1 MSLEDLKT
9 RVQTALDK
17 VRPALQ
23 QDGGDVQL
31 VNVTE
36 EGAVSVKLQGHC
48 YGCPFSQM
56 TVKNL
61 VERVLR
67 QEVPEVTQVINLQ

>member
-1 MSLEDLKT
+1 MTDMDLRQK
-9 RVQTALDK
+9 VENALLK

-23 QDGGDVQL
+23 SDGGDVEL
-31 VNVTE
+31 VDVTE
-36 EGAVSVKLQGHC
+36 DGEVKVRLQGHC

-61 VERVLR
+61 VEKVVV
-67 QEVPEVTQVINLQ
+67 QEVPEIKNVNSVF

>member
-1 MSLEDLKT
+1 MALDELKV
-9 RVQTALDK
+9 RVQAALDK

-31 VNVTE
+31 VDVTE
-36 EGAVSVKLQGHC
+36 EGDVSVKLQGHC

-67 QEVPEVTQVINLQ
+67 QEVPEVKQVINLQ

>member
-1 MSLEDLKT
+1 MALDELKV
-9 RVQTALDK
+9 RVQAALDK

-36 EGAVSVKLQGHC
+36 EGDVSVKLQGHC

-67 QEVPEVTQVINLQ
+67 QEVPEVKQVINLQ

>member
-1 MSLEDLKT
+1 MSNEDLKA
-9 RVQTALDK
+9 RVQAALEK

-23 QDGGDVQL
+23 QDGGDVAL
-31 VNVTE
+31 VDVNE
-36 EGAVSVKLQGHC
+36 NGDVSVRLQGHC

-61 VERVLR
+61 VERVLK
-67 QEVPEVTQVINLQ
+67 QEVPEVKQVISLQ

>member
-1 MSLEDLKT
+1 MDLRQK
-9 RVQTALDK
+9 VENALLK

-23 QDGGDVQL
+23 SDGGDVEL
-31 VNVTE
+31 VDVTE
-36 EGAVSVKLQGHC
+36 DGEVKVRLQGHR

-61 VERVLR
+61 VEKVVV
-67 QEVPEVTQVINLQ
+67 QEVPEIKNVNSVF

>member
-1 MSLEDLKT
+1 MSNEELRT
-9 RVQTALDK
+9 RVQAALDK

-31 VNVTE
+31 VHVSEDGN
-36 EGAVSVKLQGHC
+36 VSVRLQGHC

-67 QEVPEVTQVINLQ
+67 QEVPEVKQVVSVQ

>member
-1 MSLEDLKT
+1 MSEDLKIK
-9 RVQTALDK
+9 VEAALNK
-17 VRPALQ
+17 VRPSLA
-23 QDGGDVQL
+23 QDGGGVEL

-36 EGAVSVKLQGHC
+36 EGEVQVKLQGHC

-61 VERVLR
+61 VERVVK
-67 QEVPEVTQVINLQ
+67 QEVPEVTNVVNVR